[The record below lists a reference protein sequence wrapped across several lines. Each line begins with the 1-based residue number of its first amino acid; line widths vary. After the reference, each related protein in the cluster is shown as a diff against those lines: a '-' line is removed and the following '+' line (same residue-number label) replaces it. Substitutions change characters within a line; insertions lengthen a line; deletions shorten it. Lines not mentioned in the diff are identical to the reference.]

1 VSDSAADGPAYGA
14 DGLLYDPLVRTL
26 LTGLPADVLPV
37 AEAFAAIDRTAR
49 VSRRLFER
57 WAAVHGLSET
67 RLQALLILRQQPE
80 GGMPLARLA
89 RALEITPPSLT
100 GLLDSLEADGLV
112 TRTPD
117 PADRRSVRA
126 RLTRVGRKQVDELWP
141 DHLEQQRG
149 ITEGITAAELVAL
162 RHLCLR
168 LLANLR
174 RAADEAEA
182 ARGGG
187 DQHGR

>member
-1 VSDSAADGPAYGA
+1 VNDSAADGPAYGG
-14 DGLLYDPLVRTL
+14 DGLLYDPRVRTL
-26 LTGLPADVLPV
+26 LTGLPADVLAV
-37 AEAFAAIDRTAR
+37 AEAFAAIDRAAR
-49 VSRRLFER
+49 VSRRLFEG

-67 RLQALLILRQQPE
+67 RLQALLILRQQPA
-80 GGMPLARLA
+80 GMPLARLA
-89 RALEITPPSLT
+89 RGLEIAPPSLT

-126 RLTRVGRKQVDELWP
+126 RLTRVGRKQVDEIWP

-168 LLANLR
+168 LLVNLR
-174 RAADEAEA
+174 RAADEAKA
-182 ARGGG
+182 ARCGG
-187 DQHGR
+187 DKHGR